1 MGCAA
6 GVLRDSTLARR
17 TQSPK
22 HHSDCGA
29 GASLSNLYT
38 STNDF
43 YVYQVAVDLSSV
55 VYDVTVSGGLP
66 VWLYSELEAAAQPY
80 TSLISDG
87 LANLRSAHR
96 AMLHLL

>member
-6 GVLRDSTLARR
+6 GILRDSTKARR
-17 TQSPK
+17 AQSLK
-22 HHSDCGA
+22 HQTDCGA

-66 VWLYSELEAAAQPY
+66 VWLYSESETAAQPY
-80 TSLISDG
+80 TSLSSGG
-87 LANLRSAHR
+87 LAILRSAHS
-96 AMLHLL
+96 AMLQLL